1 MRGTIMQ
8 LAKRTFSFTVVCGLL
23 LAALVAHTG
32 GTSSTKADAAAQDVM
47 SLDRR
52 ISTLEQRFYTI
63 ESNINQLQQR
73 VQYAQ
78 RPPVSS
84 TPTRDPEVDRLQ
96 SELSLLQSRLSEV
109 ECALLKLDERTLPA
123 ASRAARAKP
132 NDPCRAQPNAPVQLS
147 SRR

>member
-1 MRGTIMQ
+1 MQ
-8 LAKRTFSFTVVCGLL
+8 LAKRTFSYTVVYGLA
-23 LAALVAHTG
+23 LAAMVTHTG
-32 GTSSTKADAAAQDVM
+32 GTPATKADAPAQDVM

-52 ISTLEQRFYTI
+52 ISALEQRLYMI

-84 TPTRDPEVDRLQ
+84 APTRDPEVDRLQ
-96 SELSLLQSRLSEV
+96 GELSLLQSRLSEV

-123 ASRAARAKP
+123 GSRAARAKP
-132 NDPCRAQPNAPVQLS
+132 NDPCRAQPNTLVQLS